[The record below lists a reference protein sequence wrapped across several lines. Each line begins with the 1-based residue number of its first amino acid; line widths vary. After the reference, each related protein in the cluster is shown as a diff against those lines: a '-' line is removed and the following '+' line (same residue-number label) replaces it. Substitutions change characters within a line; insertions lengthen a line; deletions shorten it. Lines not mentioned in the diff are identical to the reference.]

1 MPRTLAS
8 ISPLTFATARP
19 TPLPCQRS
27 PPSRSSV
34 ASNSPVEAPDGT
46 AAWPWAPDRSPT
58 STSTVGFPRLSSTWR
73 AWIRAIPL
81 TGAGYGRGHA
91 ALCSPAPATVGVTQR
106 SAHRWRHELTG
117 AIFWSWWW
125 SCSSA
130 WAWSSAAPPAPR
142 RRGSWELCTP
152 CRTESLGP
160 AGPRRSWRRIPF
172 WRATSV

>member
-1 MPRTLAS
+1 MPRTIAA

-73 AWIRAIPL
+73 AWIRAIAL
-81 TGAGYGRGHA
+81 TGAGHRRGHA
-91 ALCSPAPATVGVTQR
+91 ALCSPMAARVDRGYFVVVVLVCGGVVVCGTAGV
-106 SAHRWRHELTG
+106 SPVEVLG
-117 AIFWSWWW
+117 A
-125 SCSSA
+125 
-130 WAWSSAAPPAPR
+130 
-142 RRGSWELCTP
+142 LY
-152 CRTESLGP
+152 SLQF
-160 AGPRRSWRRIPF
+160 IP
-172 WRATSV
+172 T